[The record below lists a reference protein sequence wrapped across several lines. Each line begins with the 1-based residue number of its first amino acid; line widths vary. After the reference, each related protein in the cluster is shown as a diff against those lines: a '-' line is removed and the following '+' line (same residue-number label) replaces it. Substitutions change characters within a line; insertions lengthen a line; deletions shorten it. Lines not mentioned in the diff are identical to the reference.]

1 MSDCNYLSYIKT
13 GKQSFQ
19 HPSHI
24 IIYKISVKY
33 VGKYYYTNREL
44 RHRNQD
50 PIQNQISS
58 IP

>member
-1 MSDCNYLSYIKT
+1 MSNNYFMSDCNYFSYIKT
-13 GKQSFQ
+13 GKKSFQ

-44 RHRNQD
+44 RHRN
-50 PIQNQISS
+50 
-58 IP
+58 